1 MSDIFDEVDEILNEI
16 DGEFDASG
24 MTEAED
30 YPEAM
35 EDDKSFN
42 ESELMDIMAE
52 IEGLEQD
59 FVAAEEVVAVA
70 KPIVA
75 VVAKTELQNEID
87 RELEMSFV
95 EKEEEELAQ
104 ATPAVLTFEKKPT
117 AQPTQTAIAA
127 PIAAA
132 AASSEISFEAHGQMN
147 LNLGFKIGEEN
158 AKLTIDPVRGMVVT
172 MSGVELRI
180 NQEDGCIVTME
191 NGVKFTIP
199 LTSSESNLKKKSA

>member
-16 DGEFDASG
+16 DGEFDASE

-59 FVAAEEVVAVA
+59 FVAAEEVVA
-70 KPIVA
+70 KPMVA

-104 ATPAVLTFEKKPT
+104 ATPAVLTFEKKTT
-117 AQPTQTAIAA
+117 AQPTQAV
-127 PIAAA
+127 AAA
-132 AASSEISFEAHGQMN
+132 VATPAASSEISFEAHGQMN
-147 LNLGFKIGEEN
+147 LNLGFKIGEES
-158 AKLTIDPVRGMVVT
+158 AKLTIDPVRGMIVT

>member
-16 DGEFDASG
+16 DGEFDASE

-75 VVAKTELQNEID
+75 VVAQTELQNEID
-87 RELEMSFV
+87 RELEMSLV

-104 ATPAVLTFEKKPT
+104 ATPAVLTFEKKAT
-117 AQPTQTAIAA
+117 AQPTQSVA
-127 PIAAA
+127 PAVTTP

>member
-16 DGEFDASG
+16 DGEFDASE

-70 KPIVA
+70 KPMVA

-104 ATPAVLTFEKKPT
+104 ATPAVLTFEKKTT
-117 AQPTQTAIAA
+117 AQPTQAV
-127 PIAAA
+127 AAA
-132 AASSEISFEAHGQMN
+132 VATPAASSEISFEAHGQMN
-147 LNLGFKIGEEN
+147 LNLGFKIGEES

>member
-16 DGEFDASG
+16 DGEFDASE

-59 FVAAEEVVAVA
+59 FVAAEEVVA
-70 KPIVA
+70 KPMVA

-87 RELEMSFV
+87 RELEMSLV

-104 ATPAVLTFEKKPT
+104 ATPAVLTFEKKTT
-117 AQPTQTAIAA
+117 AQPTQAV
-127 PIAAA
+127 AAA
-132 AASSEISFEAHGQMN
+132 VATPAASSEISFEAHGQMN
-147 LNLGFKIGEEN
+147 LNLGFKIGEES
-158 AKLTIDPVRGMVVT
+158 AKLTIDPVRGMIVT

>member
-16 DGEFDASG
+16 DGEFDASE
-24 MTEAED
+24 MTAAED

-59 FVAAEEVVAVA
+59 FVAAEEVVA

-127 PIAAA
+127 PVAAA

-158 AKLTIDPVRGMVVT
+158 ANLTIDPVRGMVVT